1 MATSKKNLPKL
12 SPRQRVWIFG
22 IGGIV
27 LLGVAWSQWFMT
39 NQQAQ
44 QAQQAPQ
51 QFYNN
56 LPDVNLAALQPEQ
69 RTSLIRELNATKC
82 PCNCGLTLASCRNRD
97 RNCQTSLKMCN
108 EMVGKIVGGNSSHG
122 HR

>member
-1 MATSKKNLPKL
+1 MAAHKKNLPKFSL
-12 SPRQRVWIFG
+12 RQRVWICG

-39 NQQAQ
+39 NKLS
-44 QAQQAPQ
+44 QQAPQ
-51 QFYNN
+51 QFYND

-108 EMVGKIVGGNSSHG
+108 EMVGKIVGGKQ
-122 HR
+122 